1 MLVVLVLLRLMLVM
15 PLLVSDLG
23 RMVLLLVV
31 LMMVLLFVLL
41 LPL

>member
-31 LMMVLLFVLL
+31 LMVLLFVLL

>member
-23 RMVLLLVV
+23 RIVLLLVV